1 MAKKK
6 KNKIEPL
13 VSEEQQKK
21 LQALANEMITI
32 ASNLIDEYED
42 EDLDFSSLASLSG
55 SAQFI
60 TQIHE
65 DSQVKEFLITI
76 IHEIRHAMDAKQ
88 YGWKKFK
95 EMYEM
100 EMNLMVQQGK
110 NEYADN
116 KYEIEAEEFGQKH
129 WNKWYKQF
137 KKEGLI

>member
-65 DSQVKEFLITI
+65 DSPYLDDVFKGE
-76 IHEIRHAMDAKQ
+76 A
-88 YGWKKFK
+88 WKKII
-95 EMYEM
+95 
-100 EMNLMVQQGK
+100 K
-110 NEYADN
+110 NIPTMP
-116 KYEIEAEEFGQKH
+116 EIKD
-129 WNKWYKQF
+129 
-137 KKEGLI
+137 KKDDTE